1 MSIYPENIGIKLTKK
16 TFSKVQI
23 EALKNK
29 LPKNLILRVY
39 GLAGVGKG
47 TLSKM
52 LAQTL
57 EIPNMES
64 SLILRCATFI
74 YENKNLPLNKE
85 NTDQVFEDMDIYVE
99 NQELKFGLNGAKIEK
114 KDLKTA
120 NIDKKVTKYSSDL
133 YVREKFDKALDN
145 LVQRV
150 FDSAVVA
157 DGRGAFEPYLLN
169 AQQYGFQ
176 VIRILVDADQK
187 VKAKRYYQEY
197 VKNQIL
203 ANPDFIET
211 DNLKDKVLKEFEQA
225 ILERDKK
232 DVANIEDKKIGL
244 ISQDSGILDTSHL
257 TPGEVLE
264 TALSFVEN
272 QLKA

>member
-1 MSIYPENIGIKLTKK
+1 MSVYPKNIGIKLTKK
-16 TFSKVQI
+16 SFSEKDI
-23 EALKNK
+23 ENLKK
-29 LPKNLILRVY
+29 ELPKNLILRVY

-52 LAQTL
+52 LAKTL

-85 NTDQVFEDMDIYVE
+85 NTDQVFQDMDIYIE

-114 KDLKTA
+114 SQLKTA
-120 NIDKKVTKYSSDL
+120 NIDKNVTKYSSDL
-133 YVREKFDKALDN
+133 YVREKFDKALDD

-150 FDSAVVA
+150 FDSAIVA

-169 AQQYGFQ
+169 AEKHGFK

-187 VKAKRYYQEY
+187 VKAQRYYQEY
-197 VKNQIL
+197 IKNQIL
-203 ANPDFIET
+203 ADPDFIET
-211 DNLKDKVLKEFEQA
+211 EDLKEKVLTEFEQA

-232 DVANIEDKKIGL
+232 DVANIIDKKIGL
-244 ISQDSGILDTSHL
+244 ISEDSGFLDTSNL
-257 TPGEVLE
+257 TPQEALE
-264 TALSFVEN
+264 TALEFVN
-272 QLKA
+272 SQFKS